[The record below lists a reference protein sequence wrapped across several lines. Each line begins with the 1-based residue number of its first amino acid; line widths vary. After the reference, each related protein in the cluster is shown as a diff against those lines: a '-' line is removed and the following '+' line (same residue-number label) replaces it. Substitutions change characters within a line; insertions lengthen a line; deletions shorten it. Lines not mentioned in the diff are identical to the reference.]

1 MKKNELKYF
10 KMIRDF
16 FEIFLPNQ
24 KGASKHTI
32 KSYKICMNQ
41 FLDFAKA
48 SFGIKLRDF
57 DFNHTTIELVESFL
71 EYGENEYHWSAKTRN
86 LKLAAIRSFYKYSA
100 NHDITLIDIYLKL
113 MTIPIKSVTKGII
126 IDFFSEKELE
136 FLLSQPNQ
144 LNVKDRRN
152 LTMMITLYDTGARI
166 QELLDIRLKDIS
178 LDSSPHIVLNGK
190 GRKMRIVP
198 IMDKTVEHLR
208 KYLDNYELTSEDH
221 VFFTFHNG
229 ERTKMNPDTVQKF
242 INRYCIMANNADSSF
257 PKHIYCHMFRHS
269 RAMHLYRNGMPLPLV
284 SEWLGHAQINT
295 TREFYANADTE
306 MKRKAINAASS
317 VIDITNTN
325 TNDYDFD
332 DEDLL
337 KKLYSL
343 K

>member
-48 SFGIKLRDF
+48 SLGIKLRDF

-208 KYLDNYELTSEDH
+208 KYLDNYELTSEDP
-221 VFFTFHNG
+221 
-229 ERTKMNPDTVQKF
+229 M
-242 INRYCIMANNADSSF
+242 
-257 PKHIYCHMFRHS
+257 
-269 RAMHLYRNGMPLPLV
+269 
-284 SEWLGHAQINT
+284 
-295 TREFYANADTE
+295 
-306 MKRKAINAASS
+306 
-317 VIDITNTN
+317 
-325 TNDYDFD
+325 
-332 DEDLL
+332 
-337 KKLYSL
+337 SL
-343 K
+343 S